1 MLSIDHMTPHKT
13 LQHAW
18 QSSRLVLDSAVLYA
32 EILAAIEAA
41 SERIDFEYYIFEL
54 DAVGARFLEALAAA
68 SQRGVQ
74 VHVLLDGVG
83 CAATAATIAQQ
94 LSRAG
99 AEVRIYHPL
108 PWLTGAYQWSLVR
121 GGWFTKWLS
130 FVLNVNRRNH
140 RKLCIVDAGQAWI
153 GSQNI
158 CRQHL
163 AVAAGGEG
171 WRDYALH
178 VTGARVGALAAAFT
192 AQWESQPARLQRGF
206 LTHFLSN
213 HSRRARRLKNAFV
226 ANSVASATGRVWI
239 VSAYF
244 APTARMRRALL
255 KAARE
260 GLDVRLLLPGSSD
273 IAVFPGLSSHYYH
286 ELLQAGARIFLY
298 QAGVLHAK
306 AMLIDDVM
314 ILGSSNLNYR
324 STLHDLELDLV
335 IRDPEVVQ
343 ELHHVVVT
351 DIDNASEVR
360 TEVVQ
365 RPRLLSW
372 LWYLLRYWM

>member
-1 MLSIDHMTPHKT
+1 MSSHEH
-13 LQHAW
+13 LQRAW

-32 EILAAIEAA
+32 NLLAAIDSA

-54 DAVGARFLEALAAA
+54 DIVGSDFLEALARAA
-68 SQRGVQ
+68 RRGVQ

-83 CAATAATIAQQ
+83 CAATAATIASE
-94 LSRAG
+94 LSNAG
-99 AEVRIYHPL
+99 AQVRIYHPL
-108 PWLTGAYQWSLVR
+108 PWLTGAYQWSLAR

-140 RKLCIVDAGQAWI
+140 RKLCLVDARHAWI

-158 CRQHL
+158 CREHL

-178 VTGARVGALAAAFT
+178 VSGAGVTALADAFT
-192 AQWESQPARLQRGF
+192 AHWESQPAHLQRGF

-226 ANSVASATGRVWI
+226 TNSVASATGYVWI

-244 APTARMRRALL
+244 APTARLRRSLL
-255 KAARE
+255 KAARS
-260 GLDVRLLLPGSSD
+260 GADVRILLPANSD
-273 IAVFPGLSSHYYH
+273 VAVFPGLSSHYYR
-286 ELLQAGARIFLY
+286 ELLLAGARVFQY
-298 QAGVLHAK
+298 QSGVLHAK
-306 AMLIDDVM
+306 AMLVDGVM

-335 IRDPEVVQ
+335 IRNPDAVAELQQVV
-343 ELHHVVVT
+343 
-351 DIDNASEVR
+351 ASDMAGAKEVR
-360 TEVVQ
+360 GELLR
-365 RPRLLSW
+365 RPSIISW